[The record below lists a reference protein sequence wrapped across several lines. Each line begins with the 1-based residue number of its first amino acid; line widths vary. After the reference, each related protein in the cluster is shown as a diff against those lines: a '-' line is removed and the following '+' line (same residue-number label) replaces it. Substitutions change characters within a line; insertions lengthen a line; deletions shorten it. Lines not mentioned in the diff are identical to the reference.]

1 MATEQQFRSVWLIW
15 TFLLFI
21 KKLEFLEFQKILSTL
36 SAKCPCWRFSIV
48 ELEVKVNK
56 VSGDFK
62 TLLWNIFFT
71 IYLLYFL
78 CVFGVNIV
86 KHKIMHQDQGIS
98 NWIFV
103 EFMDLVKDKAVKETE
118 METINNV
125 VLKRTKHNYGH
136 TGKLLNEMI
145 KYNRINLKFQL
156 KSMLC
161 WQKIDHQTDE
171 NYLQKQNLENYLW
184 PNYY

>member
-1 MATEQQFRSVWLIW
+1 M
-15 TFLLFI
+15 
-21 KKLEFLEFQKILSTL
+21 K
-36 SAKCPCWRFSIV
+36 
-48 ELEVKVNK
+48 
-56 VSGDFK
+56 
-62 TLLWNIFFT
+62 
-71 IYLLYFL
+71 YFL
-78 CVFGVNIV
+78 HHLSPLFSVCFGVNIV
-86 KHKIMHQDQGIS
+86 KHKIIHQDQGIS

-161 WQKIDHQTDE
+161 WQKIDHQTDW
-171 NYLQKQNLENYLW
+171 NYLQKQKIIYDPIIIKRWGLVELNWTWWKCTESVHNMKKQDT
-184 PNYY
+184 

>member
-1 MATEQQFRSVWLIW
+1 
-15 TFLLFI
+15 
-21 KKLEFLEFQKILSTL
+21 
-36 SAKCPCWRFSIV
+36 
-48 ELEVKVNK
+48 
-56 VSGDFK
+56 
-62 TLLWNIFFT
+62 
-71 IYLLYFL
+71 
-78 CVFGVNIV
+78 
-86 KHKIMHQDQGIS
+86 
-98 NWIFV
+98 
-103 EFMDLVKDKAVKETE
+103 MDLVKDKAVKETE

-171 NYLQKQNLENYLW
+171 NYLQKQNLENYL
-184 PNYY
+184 